1 MTDFEIQPE
10 RQVCFIRLLEG
21 HFNADRAET
30 EMNRPAQISYA
41 IVAILIALLAWF
53 HLGTFL
59 LTSLFGYLALQMFCF
74 RRSKAVS
81 VAVYIFAVIVVGAG
95 LLYVASLS
103 YRVFPTIADIAIP
116 AMVEFAEKHG
126 IDLPFTDYASL
137 KSSALSEAREGIATI
152 GRYAGI
158 ASFQSVLF
166 VAGLV
171 VALSVFL
178 NPSWSAERQESATD
192 NLYSDICRE
201 LTIRF
206 WNLYQSF
213 ARVIGAQLTISA
225 INTGLTA
232 VFLISTGYPF
242 SVLLLSLVFLCGL
255 IPIVGNLMSN
265 IVVVGVGFTISPR
278 VGLFALLFLVT
289 IHKLEYFLN
298 SKIIGKRIDS
308 PMWLTLI
315 GLLVG
320 ERLMGIPGMIL
331 APVLLHY
338 VKVEAS
344 AGVALSEA
352 DRHEVQMSIR

>member
-1 MTDFEIQPE
+1 MRIVP
-10 RQVCFIRLLEG
+10 G
-21 HFNADRAET
+21 PMA
-30 EMNRPAQISYA
+30 MNRPAEISYA
-41 IVAILIALLAWF
+41 IVAILMALVAWF

-74 RRSKAVS
+74 RRNKAVS
-81 VAVYIFAVIVVGAG
+81 VTIYIFAVIVVGAG
-95 LLYVASLS
+95 LLYIASLS
-103 YRVFPTIADIAIP
+103 YRVFPKIADMAIP
-116 AMVEFAEKHG
+116 AMVEFAEKNG

-137 KSSALSEAREGIATI
+137 KSSALSEAQEGIATI

-166 VAGLV
+166 LAGLV
-171 VALSVFL
+171 VALSIFL
-178 NPSWSAERQESATD
+178 NPSWSAERQGSATD
-192 NLYSDICRE
+192 NLYLEICHE
-201 LTIRF
+201 LSVRF
-206 WNLYQSF
+206 ENLYRSF
-213 ARVIGAQLTISA
+213 ARVMGAQLTISA

-242 SVLLLSLVFLCGL
+242 ALLLLSLVFLCGL

-265 IVVVGVGFTISPR
+265 IVIVGVGFTISPKT
-278 VGLFALLFLVT
+278 GLFALIFLIA

-298 SKIIGKRIDS
+298 SKIIGIRIDS

-338 VKVEAS
+338 IKVEVS
-344 AGVALSEA
+344 AYGSLSETE
-352 DRHEVQMSIR
+352 RREVQLATR